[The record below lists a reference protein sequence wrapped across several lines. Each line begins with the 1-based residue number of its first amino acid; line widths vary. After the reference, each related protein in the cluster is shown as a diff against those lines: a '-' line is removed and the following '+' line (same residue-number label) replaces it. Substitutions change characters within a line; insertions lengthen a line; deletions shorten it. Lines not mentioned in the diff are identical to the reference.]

1 MCKYFT
7 MLTQILIHTSATYT
21 STLKKGKVP
30 PVVVCLGFRKTI
42 QQVSVSTEVGLIL
55 DILAEIFLFQQRVH
69 LQGQFTWA
77 KLW

>member
-1 MCKYFT
+1 MEEIQRSSWYDKYPTIYHYKSF
-7 MLTQILIHTSATYT
+7 
-21 STLKKGKVP
+21 KKHPP

-55 DILAEIFLFQQRVH
+55 DILAEIFLFQQGVH